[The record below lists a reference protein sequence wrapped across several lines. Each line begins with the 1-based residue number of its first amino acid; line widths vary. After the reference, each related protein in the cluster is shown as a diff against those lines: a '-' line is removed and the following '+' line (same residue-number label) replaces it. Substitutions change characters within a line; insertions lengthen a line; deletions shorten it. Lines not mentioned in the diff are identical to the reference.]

1 MLSLS
6 SGGNKHDRIR
16 RTNWLRQIIFGTITI
31 LFSAPALSQQSVEQW
46 KRFDVSLANSSWS
59 GNPFDIVLTA
69 DFTHVDTGSVKT
81 QFGFYAGND
90 TWKIYFMPDNT
101 GSWAYATTSADS
113 DLNNLSGSFQATTP
127 SISGQIKPSDKLWR
141 LSSGEVISPTI
152 LAVGP
157 YVRESSISES
167 QDLVDWASSVAGAT
181 YLGTTLLNFSGD
193 DPYTESQ
200 EDRMY
205 IDGSGEGVDFY
216 LPAWDRSNEF
226 YDAVRDANMGHYI
239 LVYSDDGSNPNN
251 HGLPEGSGG
260 SITNAELRL
269 FRYLVA
275 RFAPYP
281 KVIWDSGIDIGETR
295 SDNWIDNFVAWF
307 QANDPWGHPISS
319 RNGGG
324 SGGIHPSSADYFS
337 DGKRSLPSRSELI
350 SDVEDRNVATAMTD
364 RYRENYSSPFDGG
377 RDLVREAMWQMVLTY
392 GTTVYFGGSDNGGYL
407 GSTFAS
413 DLEAAPDLGV
423 ARQFLDEQ
431 MIDLGSLTPND
442 SAVTSGDA
450 WVSTGNAGESVA
462 YSRSGSSFTLSLD
475 LGGNDADSYWYD
487 PVSGDVTTAQT
498 LSGQG
503 PFVFSKPGNNAVGDN
518 DWVLH
523 IVPEGNLARPNAPT
537 DLVAE

>member
-1 MLSLS
+1 MLSLY
-6 SGGNKHDRIR
+6 SGGNKHDRTR
-16 RTNWLRQIIFGTITI
+16 RTIWLRQIIFGTIAL

-113 DLNNLSGSFQATTP
+113 DLNNLSGSFQATAPT
-127 SISGQIKPSDKLWR
+127 ISGQIKPSDKLWR

-239 LVYSDDGSNPNN
+239 MIYSDDGSSPNT
-251 HGLPEGSGG
+251 HGIPAGSGG
-260 SITNAELRL
+260 SISNTELRL

-281 KVIWDSGIDIGETR
+281 KVIWDSGIDIGE
-295 SDNWIDNFVAWF
+295 N
-307 QANDPWGHPISS
+307 
-319 RNGGG
+319 
-324 SGGIHPSSADYFS
+324 
-337 DGKRSLPSRSELI
+337 
-350 SDVEDRNVATAMTD
+350 
-364 RYRENYSSPFDGG
+364 
-377 RDLVREAMWQMVLTY
+377 
-392 GTTVYFGGSDNGGYL
+392 
-407 GSTFAS
+407 
-413 DLEAAPDLGV
+413 
-423 ARQFLDEQ
+423 RQ
-431 MIDLGSLTPND
+431 P
-442 SAVTSGDA
+442 
-450 WVSTGNAGESVA
+450 
-462 YSRSGSSFTLSLD
+462 
-475 LGGNDADSYWYD
+475 
-487 PVSGDVTTAQT
+487 
-498 LSGQG
+498 
-503 PFVFSKPGNNAVGDN
+503 
-518 DWVLH
+518 
-523 IVPEGNLARPNAPT
+523 
-537 DLVAE
+537 